1 MVMINKI
8 SKDEDY
14 VDPRREFL
22 VRALTAGL
30 YIAGGTMGLLK
41 PAAASIWGNRPH
53 RMPPNRSIYDMRGEV
68 WVNGNPADY
77 TTAIKVNDL
86 VKTGASGKV
95 IFVVGKDAFILRNNS
110 QLQLRGEGF
119 LINSMRLLTGK
130 LLSVFGKRTAN
141 EQKHLLHTTTA
152 TIGIRG
158 TGVYVES
165 EPDQSY
171 LCNCYGTLD
180 VAATGDDPNNKIQ
193 LVSSYHAS
201 PKYILAQS
209 SASTRIVSAPLINHT
224 DLELMLVEELVGRKP
239 PFQIDGTQYQAPRRN
254 Y

>member
-8 SKDEDY
+8 SKNEDY
-14 VDPRREFL
+14 VDPRRKFL

-30 YIAGGTMGLLK
+30 FVASGTMGLIT

-53 RMPPNRSIYDMRGEV
+53 RLSPNRSIYDMSGEV
-68 WVNGNPADY
+68 WVNGTLANYATP
-77 TTAIKVNDL
+77 IQVNDL
-86 VKTGASGKV
+86 VKTGDSSKI
-95 IFVVGKDAFILRNNS
+95 IFVVGKDAFILRSHS
-110 QLQLRGEGF
+110 QLQLRGEGT

-141 EQKHLLHTTTA
+141 QQKHLLHTTTA

-171 LCNCYGTLD
+171 LCNCYGTID
-180 VAATGDDPNNKIQ
+180 VAATGDDPNNKVQ
-193 LVSSYHAS
+193 LVSAYHAS
-201 PKYILAQS
+201 PKYILAQN
-209 SASTRIVSAPLINHT
+209 SAKTRIVSAPLINHT
-224 DLELMLVEELVGRKP
+224 DLELMLIEELVGRKP
-239 PFQIDGTQYQAPRRN
+239 PFQIDGSQYQAPRRS